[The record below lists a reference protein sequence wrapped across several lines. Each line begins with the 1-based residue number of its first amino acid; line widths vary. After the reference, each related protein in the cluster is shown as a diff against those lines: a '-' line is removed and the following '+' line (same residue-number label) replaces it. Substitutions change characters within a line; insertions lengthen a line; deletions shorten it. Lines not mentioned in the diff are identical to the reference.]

1 MHMKLGF
8 YVGMFSA
15 RTCIQ
20 IIPDLQ
26 FFVLWACFWCHPPQK
41 NNRQKSSP
49 FCDLSDLRQKIWMT
63 DLRSS
68 CFVRCDKV
76 FVYFDDTKLCMNKT
90 LKEQGVQHL
99 GMISWA
105 WQFEV
110 QYARQKFLW

>member
-1 MHMKLGF
+1 MYPDYSRSTVFCALG
-8 YVGMFSA
+8 
-15 RTCIQ
+15 
-20 IIPDLQ
+20 L
-26 FFVLWACFWCHPPQK
+26 FWCHPPKK

-49 FCDLSDLRQKIWMT
+49 FCDLSDLRQKIRMT

-68 CFVRCDKV
+68 FFVRCDKV

-110 QYARQKFLW
+110 EYARQKFLW